1 MMSLMEHV
9 SVHLNDSIDD
19 WQLLES
25 IVLLQV
31 GVAVSI
37 LRYT

>member
-1 MMSLMEHV
+1 MMSLMGQV

-25 IVLLQV
+25 IVSLQV